1 MEKYGKASLW
11 DIERVWGHWYKGN
24 VEENLHDWIRGTIMK
39 DADRVTKKLKE
50 ISYKDKMILKIMQKD
65 IPKVGKYE
73 HF

>member
-1 MEKYGKASLW
+1 ML
-11 DIERVWGHWYKGN
+11 
-24 VEENLHDWIRGTIMK
+24 K